1 MPVKNP
7 IIVRLASRI
16 MRKEIQICILWEVS
30 SPTRRVKLAKE
41 FKNVQKMRVNGSEPF
56 T

>member
-16 MRKEIQICILWEVS
+16 MRKEIQICILWEMS

-41 FKNVQKMRVNGSEPF
+41 FKNVQKMRVNGSEPL